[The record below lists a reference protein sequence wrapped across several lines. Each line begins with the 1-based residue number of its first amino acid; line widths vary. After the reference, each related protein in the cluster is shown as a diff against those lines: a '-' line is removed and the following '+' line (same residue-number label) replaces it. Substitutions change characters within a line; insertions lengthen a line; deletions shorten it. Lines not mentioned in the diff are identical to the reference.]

1 MKPTAIVKMKAL
13 VEKFRNN
20 HPKFSMFAAAA
31 SSYVGVGSIIEV
43 NIQDAEGKSIC
54 TNIRVTEDDIELMEA
69 MKEIMPRK

>member
-1 MKPTAIVKMKAL
+1 MKPTAIAKMRSL
-13 VEKFRNN
+13 VERFRNN

-31 SSYVGVGSIIEV
+31 SNYVSVGSIIEI

-69 MKEIMPRK
+69 IKEIMPKK

>member
-1 MKPTAIVKMKAL
+1 MKPTAIVKMKSL
-13 VEKFRNN
+13 VERFRNN

-31 SSYVGVGSIIEV
+31 SNYVGVGSIIEV

-69 MKEIMPRK
+69 VKEFMPRK